1 MKSSKPGFIIVIPTY
16 FSSQVSS
23 LDCRYVCSQ
32 CHLTHVYMPLI
43 LSGPSQE
50 LLWDSVF
57 LFNTYYVCSD
67 HPTSYHLQSLC
78 TGISDSRLF
87 PLQYFLASTVDDGI
101 LCAWLFPP
109 EDFKSLEGQ
118 DGIFLF
124 IMYSRAWFLAYP
136 KGSVR
141 TSLVAPMVKN
151 LPTVWKTW
159 VQSLGWEDHPGRGY
173 GNAFQYSCLENL
185 HRQRSLAGYGPWGHR
200 VRHDWAPKQQ
210 QGFSKCCLLD
220 FKAGQME
227 KKSSAKLVFPEP
239 APFIRQRHSEVWFE
253 SKKLVF
259 VICTHLIPLSKIPV
273 TPRKS

>member
-32 CHLTHVYMPLI
+32 CHLTHVYTPLI

-118 DGIFLF
+118 DGIFYITWPLF
-124 IMYSRAWFLAYP
+124 I
-136 KGSVR
+136 V
-141 TSLVAPMVKN
+141 LVVSYMLKDRIKDLLRYYFAHKLGNKYYDKKAVVTIGKN
-151 LPTVWKTW
+151 RVGEIK
-159 VQSLGWEDHPGRGY
+159 E
-173 GNAFQYSCLENL
+173 GNN
-185 HRQRSLAGYGPWGHR
+185 RN
-200 VRHDWAPKQQ
+200 
-210 QGFSKCCLLD
+210 
-220 FKAGQME
+220 
-227 KKSSAKLVFPEP
+227 
-239 APFIRQRHSEVWFE
+239 
-253 SKKLVF
+253 
-259 VICTHLIPLSKIPV
+259 KINCFY
-273 TPRKS
+273 

>member
-32 CHLTHVYMPLI
+32 CHLTHVYTPLI

-151 LPTVWKTW
+151 LPWSINVIVSLCSGQSILHDGFRTLKKWDIFQQSNYETVLTCNC
-159 VQSLGWEDHPGRGY
+159 HIRNRGTVEIKFTLTLY
-173 GNAFQYSCLENL
+173 HSQTQYSCLL
-185 HRQRSLAGYGPWGHR
+185 LTLGT
-200 VRHDWAPKQQ
+200 APK
-210 QGFSKCCLLD
+210 C
-220 FKAGQME
+220 
-227 KKSSAKLVFPEP
+227 SAQL
-239 APFIRQRHSEVWFE
+239 
-253 SKKLVF
+253 
-259 VICTHLIPLSKIPV
+259 C
-273 TPRKS
+273 